1 MLNLRNNKSSVSQL
15 TWWTVVTSGPCCS
28 NLGRFQA
35 SNGLTATL
43 NYVKM
48 WESIAQ
54 TSTNNVVLASE
65 VFSRRV
71 LGVITQTEVKG

>member
-1 MLNLRNNKSSVSQL
+1 
-15 TWWTVVTSGPCCS
+15 
-28 NLGRFQA
+28 
-35 SNGLTATL
+35 
-43 NYVKM
+43 M
-48 WESIAQ
+48 WESMAQ